1 MTRRDPEDDP
11 IANFMMELGPT
22 GVAIFMAAATLA
34 GFCVAYHLVS
44 LLPWSVNK

>member
-11 IANFMMELGPT
+11 IANFMLALGPT

-34 GFCVAYHLVS
+34 CFCLAHGLVS
-44 LLPWSVNK
+44 FLPWSVNK

>member
-11 IANFMMELGPT
+11 IADFMLALGPT

-34 GFCVAYHLVS
+34 CFCVAHRLVS
-44 LLPWSVNK
+44 FFYPGA